1 MADQACNADSSSD
14 GSVPAT
20 SGEQRAPDGAAVTQA
35 DSAGL
40 RRAGD
45 ILRAGGLVAFPTET
59 VYGLGADA
67 SNASAVARIFEA
79 KGRPRFDPLIVH
91 LASAEAAW
99 ACAATVPTA
108 ARQLAAAFWPG
119 PLTLVLPRNK
129 SAVADLV
136 TAGLDTVALRVPG
149 HPVARSLIE
158 SAGVAIAA
166 PSANRF
172 GGVSPTTAAHVAAE
186 FPGGEATGPKLILDG
201 GPCETGVEST
211 VISLTGDRP
220 AVLRLG
226 GLAVEQIEAVV
237 GPVTVAGS
245 TSRPGSDPESASKAA
260 GETANDAA
268 PDSPP
273 ASPGMLDR
281 HYAPSTRLAVV
292 EAVTETVIERYLATA
307 DHPGAG
313 ASESAPADAAARS
326 DPAGGAA
333 PLGLLLF
340 AERPELAGLIHD
352 HGLAVEVLSERGEPR
367 EAAARL
373 FAAMRSL
380 DARGVRQIVAEW
392 APEHGLGRAIN
403 DRLKRAAR

>member
-1 MADQACNADSSSD
+1 
-14 GSVPAT
+14 
-20 SGEQRAPDGAAVTQA
+20 
-35 DSAGL
+35 
-40 RRAGD
+40 
-45 ILRAGGLVAFPTET
+45 
-59 VYGLGADA
+59 
-67 SNASAVARIFEA
+67 
-79 KGRPRFDPLIVH
+79 
-91 LASAEAAW
+91 
-99 ACAATVPTA
+99 
-108 ARQLAAAFWPG
+108 
-119 PLTLVLPRNK
+119 
-129 SAVADLV
+129 
-136 TAGLDTVALRVPG
+136 
-149 HPVARSLIE
+149 
-158 SAGVAIAA
+158 
-166 PSANRF
+166 
-172 GGVSPTTAAHVAAE
+172 VAAE
-186 FPGGEATGPKLILDG
+186 FPAGEATGPELILDG